1 MEMAMMWLLQQ
12 LGADEVA
19 AGTMMMKMTMTMME
33 DKYFMCEQKVGCDEE
48 AGMSREEQKEAHRQR
63 MEDMER

>member
-1 MEMAMMWLLQQ
+1 MMWLLQQ

-19 AGTMMMKMTMTMME
+19 AGTMMMKMTMTKME
-33 DKYFMCEQKVGCDEE
+33 DKDSLIEQQVGGDEE
-48 AGMSREEQKEAHRQR
+48 AGMSKEEQKEAHRQR

>member
-1 MEMAMMWLLQQ
+1 MIL
-12 LGADEVA
+12 
-19 AGTMMMKMTMTMME
+19 KMTMTMME
-33 DKYFMCEQKVGCDEE
+33 GKYFMCEHKVGGDEE